1 MFLKERITYVRFYLN
16 EDHYRT
22 PVNMDEFVRYNWRN
36 MLEANFNNSKIYDVW
51 LETFCRNY
59 NRYPHIKALS
69 LSTFFKS
76 SSMQSIHYFQK
87 VNA

>member
-1 MFLKERITYVRFYLN
+1 
-16 EDHYRT
+16 
-22 PVNMDEFVRYNWRN
+22 MDEFVRYNWRN

-69 LSTFFKS
+69 LTCNPFITFRK
-76 SSMQSIHYFQK
+76 
-87 VNA
+87 